1 MNFLEKRCLENLSL
15 REAAGLY
22 RKRRTW
28 ASENATLNLANN
40 DYLGLATHPEV
51 KKAAIEA
58 TERFGCSSSAS
69 PLVTGFL
76 PPHESLVKRLAE
88 WHGVTSEQVML
99 WNSGFSAN
107 RCVLGILSQKGD
119 LVLADRLV
127 HNSMLAGILS
137 SGAQLI
143 RFDHLDLE
151 HLESLLKQKASGRN
165 VFVATESVFG
175 MDGDSPDLE
184 SLTALKDRY
193 GFCLVLDEAHAL
205 GWYGKKGSGLGE
217 QTELL
222 EEIDVLVATLG
233 KGLGSQGAYT
243 VFKEPSCRKLLENL
257 AGDYVYSTFLSPACA
272 AASCKAIELA
282 EGFVLERPNW
292 QKSAAAFR
300 YELKSSG
307 LKTIPGNSPVIPI
320 VLKENDLVVQAADNL
335 LEKGIKV
342 ASIRPPTVPEGTA
355 RLRLSLKAGMQ
366 LEGLAKTLADSIP

>member
-1 MNFLEKRCLENLSL
+1 MNFLEKRCLEDLSL
-15 REAAGLY
+15 RVAEGLY

-28 ASENATLNLANN
+28 VSENTILNLANN
-40 DYLGLATHPEV
+40 DYLGLATHHEV
-51 KKAAIEA
+51 KKAAVEA

-76 PPHESLVKRLAE
+76 PPHESLVKRLAK

-107 RCVLGILSQKGD
+107 RCVLGILPQKGD

-205 GWYGKKGSGLGE
+205 GWYGKKGSGLCE

-222 EEIDVLVATLG
+222 EEIDVLIGTLG

-355 RLRLSLKAGMQ
+355 RLRLSLKSGMQ
-366 LEGLAKTLADSIP
+366 FEGLAKTLADSIP